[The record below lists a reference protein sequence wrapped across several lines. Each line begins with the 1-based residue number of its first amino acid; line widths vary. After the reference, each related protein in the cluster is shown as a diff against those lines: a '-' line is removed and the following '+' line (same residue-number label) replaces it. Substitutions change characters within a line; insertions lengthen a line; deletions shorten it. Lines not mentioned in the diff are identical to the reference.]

1 MRQSLPPETLENLF
15 HFCFS
20 VFLYKYWNG
29 ETELDIKAAETLS
42 VCMCDKI
49 FALYDSIKI
58 IDTAM
63 CWGDLELVK
72 VLGWVGVH
80 QNVLLVSHYI
90 FYEYVVEKE
99 SFYFIYR
106 RAGP

>member
-1 MRQSLPPETLENLF
+1 M
-15 HFCFS
+15 
-20 VFLYKYWNG
+20 
-29 ETELDIKAAETLS
+29 
-42 VCMCDKI
+42 CMCDKI
-49 FALYDSIKI
+49 FALYDRIK

-106 RAGP
+106 RAGPCPSQTKLLIFLEPFLKEIIIKVFD